1 VIVFA
6 FAGDSTM
13 TRRVPSL
20 IGGIAAP
27 RPPVVRRDVPLR
39 LADRVVVR
47 VVVGFVPFV
56 AFAVVRVVFV
66 VFVVF
71 VVGFFAIVAFC
82 VRATRLAG
90 CCSGISGTKPWMAI
104 RSTYA
109 LSAAAFFFVS
119 SGIAPL
125 LSVRS

>member
-27 RPPVVRRDVPLR
+27 RPPVVRREVPPLT
-39 LADRVVVR
+39 ARVVVR
-47 VVVGFVPFV
+47 RVVVVAFVPFV
-56 AFAVVRVVFV
+56 AFAVVRVVVRFVCVFVALVVSAALVRRVPLARVV
-66 VFVVF
+66 VFD
-71 VVGFFAIVAFC
+71 
-82 VRATRLAG
+82 
-90 CCSGISGTKPWMAI
+90 
-104 RSTYA
+104 
-109 LSAAAFFFVS
+109 S